1 MPKAPTPRERVRAEF
16 TREIKDA
23 ARRHLAEH
31 GPAGLSMR
39 TLAKDVGLVSAS
51 ALYRYYPG
59 RDALLTALIAD
70 AYDALGEAADA
81 AADPFDGAD
90 HADRWLAV
98 CRAVRDWALAHPH
111 EFALVHGSPVPGYT
125 APEDTT
131 GPGTRLPLLIGRLFQ
146 EAAAAGAYRPLGDPA
161 VPAPA
166 RAALAPLLD
175 RLPPGTPAHLVV
187 SALAAWSDLL
197 GALALELFGHLARIT
212 TDPGAY
218 FDHLMHRTGALL
230 GLASPAASC

>member
-23 ARRHLAEH
+23 ARRQLAAD

-39 TLAKDVGLVSAS
+39 TLARDVGLVSAS

-70 AYDALGEAADA
+70 AFDALGDAADA
-81 AADPFDGAD
+81 AAAAPAAG
-90 HADRWLAV
+90 HPERWLAV
-98 CRAVRDWALAHPH
+98 CHAVRDWALAHPH

-131 GPGTRLPLLIGRLFQ
+131 GPGTRLPLLVGRLFA
-146 EAAAAGAYRPLGDPA
+146 EAAAAGAYRPVGDPA
-161 VPAPA
+161 VPAAA

-175 RLPPGTPAHLVV
+175 RLPPGPPDHLVV
-187 SALAAWSDLL
+187 AALGAWSDLL
-197 GALALELFGHLARIT
+197 GAVSLELFGHLARIT
-212 TDPGAY
+212 ADGRP
-218 FDHLMHRTGALL
+218 FFEHRMRRTGALH
-230 GLASPAASC
+230 GLTAD